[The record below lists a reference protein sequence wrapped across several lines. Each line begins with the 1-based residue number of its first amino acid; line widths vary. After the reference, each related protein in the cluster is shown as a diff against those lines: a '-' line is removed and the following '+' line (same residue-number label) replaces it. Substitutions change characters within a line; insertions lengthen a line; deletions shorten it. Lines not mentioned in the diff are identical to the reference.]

1 VELIKRADS
10 GNLQFKGLRN
20 NRTGYLQHQPVK
32 EKIMI
37 EIHEWQHKMVKGK
50 IVGCILGKEKVES
63 VSKYVNT
70 ALKNRWISHSH
81 LDRTLVEVEQES
93 VLPFLGHPW
102 NQPERQQHF
111 NALAEA
117 LKI

>member
-1 VELIKRADS
+1 
-10 GNLQFKGLRN
+10 
-20 NRTGYLQHQPVK
+20 
-32 EKIMI
+32 MI
-37 EIHEWQHKMVKGK
+37 EIHEWKHRMVKGK

-70 ALKNRWISHSH
+70 ALKKGWISHS
-81 LDRTLVEVEQES
+81 LLGRMFEEVEQES
-93 VLPFLGHPW
+93 IQPFLGHPR

-117 LKI
+117 LRI